1 MEEEFPFGL
10 VTDAGGGYAVNSGGA
25 ASLSTSNS
33 TTTTSADAEGK
44 GTDGGEEDDPPCLE
58 ELEEPSE
65 GCVECTATAEE
76 RARSLAFRDPL
87 PPHVHDRVNCTACQL
102 FAAAAKGELP
112 SSTFT
117 LWRKELDVD
126 AYDITGATALYIA
139 AAHGH
144 TYMVEL
150 LVDEGGADMSKAT
163 PDDAKALLVSRRDND
178 DDALPS
184 RWFSV
189 EDEEAEESRD
199 GGASPL
205 YIASRNG
212 HLDAVRALVQRG
224 ADVNQIKA
232 EG

>member
-10 VTDAGGGYAVNSGGA
+10 VTDAGGYAVNSGGA
-25 ASLSTSNS
+25 ASVSTSTPT
-33 TTTTSADAEGK
+33 TTTTSAEAEGK
-44 GTDGGEEDDPPCLE
+44 GTDGGEEVPPPVE
-58 ELEEPSE
+58 VQGE
-65 GCVECTATAEE
+65 GCVKCTGSTATE
-76 RARSLAFRDPL
+76 RMQEPL
-87 PPHVHDRVNCTACQL
+87 PPHIHNRVDCTACQL
-102 FAAAAKGELP
+102 FAAAAKGELER
-112 SSTFT
+112 STVTF
-117 LWRKELDVD
+117 LARGCLARKDVDVD

-150 LVDEGGADMSKAT
+150 LVDEGGADISKAT
-163 PDDAKALLVSRRDND
+163 PDDAKSLLVSRRDD
-178 DDALPS
+178 DDDDPS
-184 RWFSV
+184 P
-189 EDEEAEESRD
+189 EDEEAEKSLD

-212 HLDAVRALVQRG
+212 HMDAVRALVQRG